1 MLEHDL
7 QLIELVL
14 QQIISDVQNGDVTAI
29 AELLEH
35 VPVDMLEGF
44 LSEDA

>member
-35 VPVDMLEGF
+35 VPENILEGY
-44 LSEDA
+44 LPEDA